1 MKMDYETQWVFD
13 EIQQSAEELAVW
25 VKDVRT
31 QAELALSFHDMP
43 SLKDAAI
50 AKGRRCASIVE
61 ALQEELSECGI
72 RMQQCIDAVD
82 DSIEIHRREGAD
94 NEATETN

>member
-31 QAELALSFHDMP
+31 QAELALSFHEMP

-50 AKGRRCASIVE
+50 AKG
-61 ALQEELSECGI
+61 LQEELSECGI

-82 DSIEIHRREGAD
+82 DSIEMHKREVASD
-94 NEATETN
+94 EATETN